1 MEDRLK
7 PKILRTFKLS
17 GIRNIIA
24 VRMRES
30 LDTAAQ
36 AVHVIEIDLSKIIK
50 KREAF
55 IAEGHNVSITAMVIK
70 AAALALR
77 KTPELNS
84 TLEHN
89 VVSVYQDINI
99 ALAVALDNGL
109 VTPVIRH
116 ADELSVSEINMQI
129 KDLAERSKSGKLSM
143 DDLSGGTFT
152 ISNLGM
158 YGVDQ
163 FTAIINPP
171 QVGILAVGAIKKC
184 PVVTENDE
192 IAAKPVMKVT
202 LTYDHRIIDGAPAA
216 EYLAAFKDICTNQA
230 YMLG

>member
-36 AVHVIEIDLSKIIK
+36 AVHVIEIDLSEIIK
-50 KREAF
+50 KREAL

-116 ADELSVSEINMQI
+116 ADELNLAEINTQI
-129 KDLAERSKSGKLSM
+129 RDLAERAKTGKLSM

-152 ISNLGM
+152 VSNLGM

-171 QVGILAVGAIKKC
+171 QAGILAVGAIKKC

-192 IAAKPVMKVT
+192 ITARPVMKVT